1 MKTTIFRRLGAA
13 LLAAAVCVSAVPT
26 RAARAAADLAGY
38 AQAADAP
45 AAVSHVTVHDPSILK
60 ANGTYYVFGSH
71 LADAKSTNLMDWTQ
85 MNPDWNWRGG
95 DNWKND
101 SVYGEVLTNLAE
113 PFAWAG
119 YDDGMAKNGRLRVW
133 APDVKYNPD
142 YAWEDGSKGA
152 YMLYYCTTSTWRR
165 SCIGYGVSKTPEGPY
180 RHIDTIIYSGFTE
193 TGEPDNGEPE
203 EGGVSTRNTRWDN
216 DYLNLKELIDA
227 GTIADVSDK
236 WFTSSGGWNENY
248 APNAIDPTI
257 FFGKDDKMYMCYGSW
272 SGGIFIL
279 ELDKATGAVKY
290 PGEDGTDDGS
300 GNFVDRYFG
309 THIAGGNHQSGEGA
323 YILYDKE
330 SGYYYMYETYGGL
343 EADGGYNM
351 RLFRS
356 ENVYGPYLDAADR
369 NAKDNGRDND
379 KYGIKLIGNYQF
391 EGQPGYRAAG
401 HNSAFIDD
409 DGQRYLIH
417 HQRFDQR
424 RWPDHEVRVRQQY
437 LNEDGW
443 PVPAVYEYRG
453 EKIGHYSE
461 DEIVGTYDLI
471 NHGTATNGDMIFSTK
486 VTLAADGTVSGSMN
500 GSWEKSTG
508 IGKAYDYIT
517 LELDGVVYKGFLHKQ
532 FNEYNSPQKVMTFS
546 VIGDNNT
553 CLWGSH
559 EAPRKSLSE
568 ALVYGFNFEAAVSNG
583 SVSPVKS
590 SNKKGTAELS
600 GTAAVVTDA
609 TRGKVLHVKSEEKSF
624 NANYLGLPSD
634 AFSTVTEDGFTIGM
648 WVNIGND
655 TQGKSALFEANTG
668 SRQITYPMTRIN
680 ADLSVGINA
689 NASANSEAY
698 TITRGEWHHIAY
710 AVDAKGIKLY
720 VDGENVQ
727 ELPQDL
733 SECFNTS
740 LEESIQKVEN
750 VRVGSG
756 LIMGTE
762 DVRDVKY
769 DDIAIY
775 SAALSAQQ
783 VKEIYTTDTL
793 KDPEEE
799 TPPPPPAK
807 SEQVISV
814 SSVYNK
820 TYGNKAFSL
829 NARLTKGDG
838 ALSYASNAP
847 KVAAV
852 DARTGKVSIKDTGIA
867 TITIT
872 AAETS
877 TCKKQTKTVTIKVA
891 PKKMALSSVKSK
903 SKKKAVLTWKKASK
917 ASGYRI
923 QYAANSKFK
932 SARTVFVKKV
942 STKTKTISKLKSRKT
957 YYFRIQPYKQ
967 AGKTKIYGAYSK
979 AKRVKIK

>member
-1 MKTTIFRRLGAA
+1 MRTTFFRRLGAA
-13 LLAAAVCVSAVPT
+13 FLAAALCVTSVP
-26 RAARAAADLAGY
+26 AGT
-38 AQAADAP
+38 AQAKDEP
-45 AAVSHVTVHDPSILK
+45 VNVSHVTVHDPSILK

-119 YDDGMAKNGRLRVW
+119 YDDGDVKDGGLGVW

-142 YAWEDGSKGA
+142 YAWGDGSKGA
-152 YMLYYCTTSTWRR
+152 YMLYYSTTSTWRR
-165 SCIGYGVSKTPEGPY
+165 SCIGYAVSKTPEGPY
-180 RHIDTIIYSGFTE
+180 QHIDTIVYSGFTK
-193 TGEPDNGEPE
+193 TGEPDNGANN
-203 EGGVSTRNTRWDN
+203 GVSTRNTKWDN

-227 GTIADVSDK
+227 GTIAEVSDK
-236 WFTSSGGWNENY
+236 WFTSNGGWNENY

-257 FFGKDDKMYMCYGSW
+257 FFGKDDKMYMSYGSW

-290 PGEDGTDDGS
+290 PGTDGTDSVS
-300 GNFVDRYFG
+300 GNFIDRYFG
-309 THIAGGNHQSGEGA
+309 THIAGGNHQSGEGP

-330 SGYYYMYETYGGL
+330 SDYYYFYETYGNL
-343 EADGGYNM
+343 SANGGYNM

-356 ENVYGPYLDAADR
+356 ENVYGPYLDAAGR

-379 KYGIKLIGNYQF
+379 NYGVKLIGNYQF
-391 EGQPGYRAAG
+391 KNQPGYRAAG

-409 DGQRYLIH
+409 DGQRYLIY
-417 HQRFDQR
+417 HQRFDQGH
-424 RWPDHEVRVRQQY
+424 WPDHEVRVRQQY

-443 PVPAVYEYRG
+443 PVSSVYEYRG
-453 EKIGHYSE
+453 EKIGHYSK

-471 NHGTATNGDMIFSTK
+471 NHGTATNGDMISSTK
-486 VTLAADGTVSGSMN
+486 IILSADGTVSGSMN

-508 IGKAYDYIT
+508 TGKDYDYIT
-517 LELDGVVYKGFLHKQ
+517 LELDGAVYKGFLYRQ
-532 FNEYNSPQKVMTFS
+532 YNENSTPQKVMTFS

-568 ALVYGFNFEAAVSNG
+568 ALAYGFNFETAVSNG
-583 SVSPVKS
+583 RVSPVKS
-590 SNKKGTAELS
+590 SNKKGLAELS

-609 TRGKVLHVKSEEKSF
+609 TRGKVLHVKGAEKLF

-634 AFSTVTEDGFTIGM
+634 AFSSVTDDGFTIGM

-655 TQGKSALFEANTG
+655 TQGASALFEANTG
-668 SRQITYPMTRIN
+668 SREITYPMTRIN
-680 ADLSVGINA
+680 ADLSASIHA
-689 NASANSEAY
+689 NASAESETY
-698 TITRGEWHHIAY
+698 TISRGEWHHIAWS
-710 AVDAKGIKLY
+710 VDAEGMKLY
-720 VDGENVQ
+720 VDGKGVR
-727 ELPQDL
+727 ELSQDL

-740 LEESIQKVEN
+740 LEKCIQKVEN

-756 LIMGTE
+756 MIKGTE

-769 DDIAIY
+769 DDIAVY
-775 SAALSAQQ
+775 NAALTADQ

-793 KDPEEE
+793 KDEEE
-799 TPPPPPAK
+799 TQTPPPVK
-807 SEQVISV
+807 SPQVISV

-829 NARLTKGDG
+829 NARLTKGNG
-838 ALSYASNAP
+838 TLSFVSNAP

-852 DARTGKVSIKDTGIA
+852 DARTGKVSIKDTGVA

-877 TCKKQTKTVTIKVA
+877 VFKKQTKTVTVKVA
-891 PKKMALSSVKSK
+891 PKKMSLSNVKSK
-903 SKKKAVLTWKKASK
+903 SKKKAVLTWKKASR

-923 QYAANSKFK
+923 QYAMNKKFK
-932 SARTVFVKKV
+932 SSRTVLIKKV
-942 STKTKTISKLKSRKT
+942 STKTKTISKLKSKKT
-957 YYFRIQPYKQ
+957 YYFRIQSYKQ
-967 AGKTKIYGAYSK
+967 VGKTKIYGAYSK
-979 AKRVKIK
+979 EKRVKIK